1 MNARTANTI
10 ASAWFRGG
18 LRVVLASM
26 AMALSITCTVLRVP
40 VLAQSQAPDEARRK
54 LDANKKVLDQA
65 RQREQELQRDV
76 GSLEAERARV
86 NRNLIDTA
94 KAIQRAE
101 AQLTQIENRV
111 GELEAQEK
119 LVRGSL
125 QQNQGRIAKLL
136 AAMQRMGRNPPPVM
150 VTRREDALEMVR
162 SAMLLASVFPEMRE
176 QALYLS
182 EKLNQ
187 MAAVMAESR
196 KQSDQLKAET
206 ARLSDSRTRLD
217 GLMVQKRENINE
229 RQGELRQVRQAAAE
243 LSRSVTDLNEL
254 ITKLDKTVSEQA
266 GIAEYDRELAASRG
280 RAEAAAETPAN
291 KASGAAQPASPPAKP
306 AEIAQ
311 APQAAPPASAA
322 TARDLDARPKAGDRM
337 AEKGGEKAGERGGE
351 RLAMLAPK
359 PMKPSTPFDQMKGA
373 LALPASGKRV
383 IGYGERTEVGATSKG
398 IVIETRASA
407 QITSPSDGWIVY
419 AGEFR
424 SYGQLLIINA
434 GGGYHMVLAGL
445 TRIDVSVG
453 QFVLAGEPVGAMG
466 TSGPG
471 PETRQS
477 ARAAAGK
484 SQDALPVLYVE
495 FRKDGRPF
503 DPTPWWAPEGS
514 RKVQG

>member
-1 MNARTANTI
+1 MNAQPGQSTADATV
-10 ASAWFRGG
+10 RQ
-18 LRVVLASM
+18 
-26 AMALSITCTVLRVP
+26 VLRA
-40 VLAQSQAPDEARRK
+40 LAGSLAVSCALGCLSAAAQTPDDARRK
-54 LDANKKVLDQA
+54 LDANKKVLDET

-76 GSLEAERARV
+76 GSLEAERAKV

-101 AQLTQIENRV
+101 SQLTQIENRI

-125 QQNQGRIAKLL
+125 EQNHGRIAKLL

-150 VTRREDALEMVR
+150 VTRREDALDMVR

-182 EKLNQ
+182 DKLNQ
-187 MAAVMAESR
+187 MAVVMAENR
-196 KQSDQLKAET
+196 KQGEQLKGET
-206 ARLSDSRTRLD
+206 TRLADARTRLD
-217 GLMVQKRENINE
+217 ALMAQKKENINE
-229 RQGELRQVRQAAAE
+229 RQGELKQVRQAATE
-243 LSRSVTDLNEL
+243 LSRSVSDLNEL
-254 ITKLDKTVSEQA
+254 ITKLDKTVAEQT
-266 GIAEYDRELAASRG
+266 GLAEYDRELAASRG
-280 RAEAAAETPAN
+280 KPAPATEIAANTP
-291 KASGAAQPASPPAKP
+291 PPSPPAPPLPPP
-306 AEIAQ
+306 AQPQAKTPDVAQ
-311 APQAAPPASAA
+311 APAA
-322 TARDLDARPKAGDRM
+322 ARDPEPRQKAGDRM
-337 AEKGGEKAGERGGE
+337 AEKGNERGGE
-351 RLAMLAPK
+351 RVAMLAPK
-359 PMKPSTPFDQMKGA
+359 PMKPTVPFDQMKGA

-383 IGYGERTEVGATSKG
+383 VGYGERTEVGATSKG

-434 GGGYHMVLAGL
+434 GGGYHIVLAGL

-466 TSGPG
+466 ASGPG
-471 PETRQS
+471 PDARQS
-477 ARAAAGK
+477 GRATASKTPDAK

-503 DPTPWWAPEGS
+503 DPSPWWAPEGS
-514 RKVQG
+514 KKIQG

>member
-1 MNARTANTI
+1 MNAYFRHPAAHARLRQVIGVVAASLVAICAVNGLS
-10 ASAWFRGG
+10 ASAQ
-18 LRVVLASM
+18 
-26 AMALSITCTVLRVP
+26 TT
-40 VLAQSQAPDEARRK
+40 DDARRK
-54 LDANKKVLDQA
+54 LDANKKVLDET
-65 RQREQELQRDV
+65 RQRELDLQRDV
-76 GSLEAERARV
+76 GSLEAERAKV

-101 AQLTQIENRV
+101 SQLSQIENRI
-111 GELEAQEK
+111 GELDAQDK

-125 QQNQGRIAKLL
+125 EQNYSRIAKLL

-150 VTRREDALEMVR
+150 VTRREDALAMVR

-182 EKLNQ
+182 DKLNQ
-187 MAAVMAESR
+187 MAVVMAENR
-196 KQSDQLKAET
+196 KQGEQLKAET
-206 ARLSDSRTRLD
+206 ARLADARTRLD
-217 GLMVQKRENINE
+217 ALMAQKRENINE
-229 RQGELRQVRQAAAE
+229 RQGELKQVRLAAAE

-254 ITKLDKTVSEQA
+254 ITKLDKTVAEQT
-266 GIAEYDRELAASRG
+266 GLAEYDRELAAGRG
-280 RAEAAAETPAN
+280 KP
-291 KASGAAQPASPPAKP
+291 GAATEVAAIKPTDVQPAVPPLPPMPGPQAKP
-306 AEIAQ
+306 VDAAQ
-311 APQAAPPASAA
+311 APLPVREIE
-322 TARDLDARPKAGDRM
+322 ARSKAGDRM
-337 AEKGGEKAGERGGE
+337 AEKGNEKATARPNERAGERV
-351 RLAMLAPK
+351 AMMAPK
-359 PMKPSTPFDQMKGA
+359 PMKPTVPFDQMRGA

-383 IGYGERTEVGATSKG
+383 VGYGERTEVGATSKG

-434 GGGYHMVLAGL
+434 GGGYHIVLAGL

-471 PETRQS
+471 PESRRTT
-477 ARAAAGK
+477 AGKSQDAK

-503 DPTPWWAPEGS
+503 DSGPWWVPEGS
-514 RKVQG
+514 KKIQG